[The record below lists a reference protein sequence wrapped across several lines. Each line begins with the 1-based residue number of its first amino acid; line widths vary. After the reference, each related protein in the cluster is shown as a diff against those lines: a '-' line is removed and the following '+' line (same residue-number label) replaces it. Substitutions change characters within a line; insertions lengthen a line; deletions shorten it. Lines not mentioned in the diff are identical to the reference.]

1 MKKMAEG
8 KKVVNKMIAYA
19 FTTGVVVALVLGLI
33 STRLPP
39 NVVAVLS
46 SLLILAGIVVGFFN
60 ITPDEARDYVFY
72 VAAIVVVTSLGGNNL
87 GGLYMVGPYLVSVL
101 NAIMAFILPSLII
114 VGIKAV
120 INLAKN

>member
-19 FTTGVVVALVLGLI
+19 FTTGVVVALILGLI
-33 STRLPP
+33 SARLPL

-60 ITPDEARDYVFY
+60 ITPAEAKDYVFY
-72 VAAIVVVTSLGGNNL
+72 VAAIVVVTSLAGNNL
-87 GGLYMVGPYLVSVL
+87 GELQYVGKYLVGVL
-101 NAIMAFILPSLII
+101 NSIMAFVLPSLII

>member
-60 ITPDEARDYVFY
+60 ITPDEAKDYVFY